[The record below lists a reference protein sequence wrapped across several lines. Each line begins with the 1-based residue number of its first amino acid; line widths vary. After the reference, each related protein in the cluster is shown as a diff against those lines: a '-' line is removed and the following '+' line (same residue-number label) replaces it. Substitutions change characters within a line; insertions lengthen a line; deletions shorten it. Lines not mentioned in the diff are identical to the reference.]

1 MTKASP
7 GKRKIVATQPYE
19 VLSIDFS
26 FAGIVSKDKSRRED
40 IEGLN
45 GETCW
50 IVAQDVF
57 SKIIHADVRIS
68 KAAPAQWLD
77 KLMETYKPVGVPK
90 RFICVDQGREIYGS
104 DAINC
109 CTTI

>member
-40 IEGLN
+40 IQGLN

-57 SKIIHADVRIS
+57 SKIIMGKSFEEEQRRHMTPLA
-68 KAAPAQWLD
+68 
-77 KLMETYKPVGVPK
+77 EVP
-90 RFICVDQGREIYGS
+90 
-104 DAINC
+104 
-109 CTTI
+109 